1 MKKES
6 FVSTEN
12 KTIQNLS
19 ATDNIE
25 IQWIIRKYYEKPYG
39 NKMYNLK
46 EIDRFLE
53 NFNPP
58 RLNQKEIEIMNNLIT
73 STDIKTV
80 TKKSPQNIRKNIN
93 FKLAIFC
100 KFYIVLYFFQYKML
114 IKVIL

>member
-46 EIDRFLE
+46 ERDRFFTL
-53 NFNPP
+53 
-58 RLNQKEIEIMNNLIT
+58 
-73 STDIKTV
+73 
-80 TKKSPQNIRKNIN
+80 
-93 FKLAIFC
+93 
-100 KFYIVLYFFQYKML
+100 FFHP
-114 IKVIL
+114 